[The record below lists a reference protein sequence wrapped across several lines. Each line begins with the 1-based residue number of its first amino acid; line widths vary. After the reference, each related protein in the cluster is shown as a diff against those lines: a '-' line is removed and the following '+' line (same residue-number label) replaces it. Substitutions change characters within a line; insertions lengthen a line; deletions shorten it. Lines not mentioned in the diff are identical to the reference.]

1 MGAVKSKT
9 INQRKGM
16 TWLIFAL
23 MTVAAWGVYG
33 IFLHKGAVGMGDPE
47 NGRYKAFL
55 WVGIAYFVTAVAAPF
70 LLLLIKG
77 ASWSMPSSGITY
89 SFIAGIVGAIGAFG
103 VLLAFGA
110 KGHPAVVMAIIF
122 AGAPV
127 VNALI
132 SISID
137 PPPGGIASVPK
148 LFWLGVT
155 MAAVGGC
162 IVTKFKPQ
170 GSKPHGPPP
179 EVKSVQ

>member
-1 MGAVKSKT
+1 MSTVKSKT
-9 INQRKGM
+9 SNNKKGM

-23 MTVAAWGVYG
+23 MTVIAWGVYG

-77 ASWSMPSSGITY
+77 ASWSMPSAGITY

-132 SISID
+132 SISMD
-137 PPPGGIASVPK
+137 PPPGGIGSVPK
-148 LFWLGVT
+148 LFWLGIA
-155 MAAVGGC
+155 MAAIGGC
-162 IVTKFKPQ
+162 IVTKYKPQ
-170 GSKPHGPPP
+170 GAKPHGPPP
-179 EVKSVQ
+179 AVTNNE